1 MSQADRDKWNRKFG
15 EGSHTSSEPSSFL
28 IAQAD
33 RLPATGRVL
42 DIAGGVGRNA
52 LWLASRGLEVT
63 IADNSDVGL
72 QMARARAAEAGVALH
87 TELVDLEQEALPA
100 GPWDLVTKVLYMQR
114 SLFRTIPEVLGPG
127 GLLVCIQPTVSNL
140 ERHAKPPR
148 SHLLLPGELRDLVQG
163 LEIIELVE
171 DWSTDGYHDA
181 CVLARKPD

>member
-28 IAQAD
+28 VAQANQ
-33 RLPATGRVL
+33 LPTRGRAL

-52 LWLASRGLEVT
+52 LWLAERGLEVT

-72 QMARARAAEAGVALH
+72 LMARERATEAGLTLH
-87 TELVDLEQEALPA
+87 TELVDLEQEPLPD

-114 SLFRTIPEVLGPG
+114 SLFATIPEVLRPG
-127 GLLVCIQPTVSNL
+127 GLLVCIQPTVANL

-148 SHLLLPGELRDLVQG
+148 PHLLLPGELREFVQG

-171 DWSTDGYHDA
+171 DWSADGYHDA